1 MKTKLLFFVFL
12 ILSIELYSQNVWTG
26 NINDLWSNPDNW
38 TGNVPDAS
46 DDVLIPT
53 GFAVTVDT
61 PADIR
66 SIEVQGNSTLNVT
79 ESITIAV
86 DSEFEDNVV
95 VNWSS
100 GDLIGPGVLLNNGTI
115 NISFSGFDLSGSVV
129 LNNPG
134 EINLSGGGNIFIGT
148 DSVLNNSGT
157 GIIDFQTTGSEI
169 SNVGLPPNTLNNQG
183 VIKTSMPNPT
193 DIAAI
198 DGYLINSSGI
208 FQVDSGALNINTV
221 SANFMGGQ
229 FNIASGASMNWNET
243 IDATGILTGNVLGE
257 LNWNNDLN
265 ITTTVEFNFTGN
277 AIINNTGGDLTG
289 GGTLTNTTTLALE
302 SGNLAIE
309 DASTLNNNG
318 AITLQ
323 NSSDILIDSNGT
335 LNNNLV
341 GAISIEDSGC
351 NIGSQ
356 GIADTSR
363 LFNNLGT
370 LNVTLPSQ
378 SDQSSVTINLNND
391 GGTLNVNNGVFN
403 LNFDGLVLNGGAYN
417 ITSTAVL
424 AWAFPVSISGD
435 LTGNLEGNIL
445 WGDDINVNTSATFDF
460 NGSGTISW
468 NSGNIEGGGTLTN
481 ENVIV
486 KTSGGTKRINGGTT
500 LNNNGELRQ
509 IVGGTISVSTGSV
522 LNNNSGGVIDL
533 QASTSGFSNFG
544 VAPNVINNSGNILS
558 NTSSGSAF
566 ISAQVTNTGTIEITQ
581 NALVFNGSGALT
593 NSSSGIIKGVG
604 TLTLPSSPS
613 DFINNGIFSPGLSP
627 GTLSLVN
634 EFNSSPTSII
644 EIDINGSVQGVDYD
658 LLTIDGDANLDGGI
672 NVSLGFAPSISDEF
686 VILNTPGS
694 GDTID
699 LCNLPSSTTASFGG
713 FTYEFTIA
721 CRNSDELV
729 LSVTDQTL
737 SDNSNEVLEA
747 KIFPNPTTG
756 QLTINDETINH
767 VWVYDI
773 NGREVFTSNDF
784 QFSIAS
790 LKDGLYFIKAQNKM
804 GYSFVQKVIKK

>member
-38 TGNVPDAS
+38 SGNVPDAS

-53 GFAVTVDT
+53 GFSVTVDT

-100 GDLIGPGVLLNNGTI
+100 GDLIGPGVLLNSGTI
-115 NISFSGFDLSGSVV
+115 NLSFSGFDLSGSVV

-198 DGYLINSSGI
+198 DGYLINTSGV

-229 FNIASGASMNWNET
+229 FNIASGATMNWNEP

-289 GGTLTNTTTLALE
+289 GGTLTNSTFLALE

-309 DASTLNNNG
+309 DGSTLNNNG

-341 GAISIEDSGC
+341 GAISIEDSSC

-378 SDQSSVTINLNND
+378 SDQSSITINLNND
-391 GGTLNVNNGVFN
+391 EGTLNVNNGVFN
-403 LNFDGLVLNGGAYN
+403 LNFDGLVLNGATN
-417 ITSTAVL
+417 
-424 AWAFPVSISGD
+424 
-435 LTGNLEGNIL
+435 NL
-445 WGDDINVNTSATFDF
+445 S
-460 NGSGTISW
+460 
-468 NSGNIEGGGTLTN
+468 
-481 ENVIV
+481 
-486 KTSGGTKRINGGTT
+486 
-500 LNNNGELRQ
+500 
-509 IVGGTISVSTGSV
+509 
-522 LNNNSGGVIDL
+522 
-533 QASTSGFSNFG
+533 
-544 VAPNVINNSGNILS
+544 
-558 NTSSGSAF
+558 
-566 ISAQVTNTGTIEITQ
+566 
-581 NALVFNGSGALT
+581 
-593 NSSSGIIKGVG
+593 
-604 TLTLPSSPS
+604 
-613 DFINNGIFSPGLSP
+613 
-627 GTLSLVN
+627 
-634 EFNSSPTSII
+634 
-644 EIDINGSVQGVDYD
+644 
-658 LLTIDGDANLDGGI
+658 
-672 NVSLGFAPSISDEF
+672 
-686 VILNTPGS
+686 
-694 GDTID
+694 
-699 LCNLPSSTTASFGG
+699 
-713 FTYEFTIA
+713 
-721 CRNSDELV
+721 
-729 LSVTDQTL
+729 
-737 SDNSNEVLEA
+737 
-747 KIFPNPTTG
+747 
-756 QLTINDETINH
+756 
-767 VWVYDI
+767 
-773 NGREVFTSNDF
+773 
-784 QFSIAS
+784 
-790 LKDGLYFIKAQNKM
+790 
-804 GYSFVQKVIKK
+804 

>member
-1 MKTKLLFFVFL
+1 MKTNLLFFVFL
-12 ILSIELYSQNVWTG
+12 ILSIELYTQNVWTG

-38 TGNVPDAS
+38 SGNVPDAS

-53 GFAVTVDT
+53 GFSVTVDT

-100 GDLIGPGVLLNNGTI
+100 GDLIGPGVLLNSGTI
-115 NISFSGFDLSGSVV
+115 NLSFSGFDLSGSVV

-198 DGYLINSSGI
+198 DGYLINTSGV
-208 FQVDSGALNINTV
+208 FQIDSGALNINTV

-229 FNIASGASMNWNET
+229 FNIASGATMNWNEP

-257 LNWNNDLN
+257 LNWNDDLN
-265 ITTTVEFNFTGN
+265 IATAVEFNFTGN

-289 GGTLTNTTTLALE
+289 GGTLTNSTSLALE

-309 DASTLNNNG
+309 DGSTLNNNG

-335 LNNNLV
+335 LNNNLIGV
-341 GAISIEDSGC
+341 ISIEDSGC

-391 GGTLNVNNGVFN
+391 GGTLNVNNGIFN
-403 LNFDGLVLNGGAYN
+403 LNFDGLVLNGGTYN
-417 ITSTAVL
+417 IPSTAVL

-460 NGSGTISW
+460 TGSGTISW

-481 ENVIV
+481 ENVII

-634 EFNSSPTSII
+634 EFNSSPTSILEI
-644 EIDINGSVQGVDYD
+644 EINGSVQGVDYD

-672 NVSLGFAPSISDEF
+672 DVSLGFAPSISDEF

-713 FTYEFTIA
+713 FTYEFTVA